1 MKCWNCGSTRIIVR
15 PDPGMGEVTDE
26 IVCLDCEERQEDEPP
41 C

>member
-1 MKCWNCGSTRIIVR
+1 MPCWNCGSDRITVR
-15 PDPGMGEVTDE
+15 PDEAMHGLTDE